1 MFKYCLD
8 RHKTQEIC
16 NKAVDVCLSVL
27 KFVPDW
33 VVTNK
38 MIEKLDDV
46 LFSNDDIVFV
56 NEDSDNVIIF
66 SDELGLNTIY
76 VNDDNLDDD
85 ILVKMILKLL
95 FMLDLWLG
103 VINMKNAR
111 HVKKI

>member
-1 MFKYCLD
+1 MLKYCLD
-8 RHKTQEIC
+8 RYKTQEMC
-16 NKAVDVCLSVL
+16 NKAVVYLPVL

-56 NEDSDNVIIF
+56 NEDPDNVIIF

-76 VNDDNLDDD
+76 VNNINLDDD

-103 VINMKNAR
+103 VINMINVR